1 MKTPKTKSELAY
13 YISMKEPYNAIALY
27 YNHCTKK
34 EVQNEYNRL
43 YK

>member
-27 YNHCTKK
+27 WDHCTKK
-34 EVQNEYNRL
+34 ELQNEYNRL
-43 YK
+43 YQ